1 MSCYSSLS
9 SSENLASHQI
19 VQHPLRKHFNGLH
32 YFSFL
37 SSISIYLVL
46 NNPPS
51 CLPLPYYILL
61 TPIFRFTTPHHKE
74 GFELFLDTIVA
85 MDDVW
90 VVTAWQTIQ
99 WMRNPVDLENI
110 ENFPPFQC
118 DYKVLKLFIERQTTS
133 LFSGPTTPM

>member
-1 MSCYSSLS
+1 MGFTTS
-9 SSENLASHQI
+9 
-19 VQHPLRKHFNGLH
+19 VFFHPFP
-32 YFSFL
+32 
-37 SSISIYLVL
+37 SSIK
-46 NNPPS
+46 NNHPS
-51 CLPLPYYILL
+51 CLPLPYYVLL

-118 DYKVLKLFIERQTTS
+118 DYKVLGFKS
-133 LFSGPTTPM
+133 SV